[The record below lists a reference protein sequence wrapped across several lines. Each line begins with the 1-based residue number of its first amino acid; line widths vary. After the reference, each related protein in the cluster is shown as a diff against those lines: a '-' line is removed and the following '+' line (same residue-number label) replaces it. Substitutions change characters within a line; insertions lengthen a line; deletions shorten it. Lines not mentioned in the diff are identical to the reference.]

1 MILLS
6 AVAVLAVGGLIAGI
20 TAPLATAG
28 SAATPSAT
36 HVSNYELNARADAP
50 AKTSPS
56 AAGADAD
63 DPEIRYTESPLTS
76 DDPVITIAPP
86 TRCPEGTVPGVVD
99 ANGNESNCE
108 ALNG

>member
-36 HVSNYELNARADAP
+36 PVSKYELNARADAP
-50 AKTSPS
+50 AKPSPS
-56 AAGADAD
+56 VAADPE

-76 DDPVITIAPP
+76 DDPVIPIAPA
-86 TRCPEGTVPGVVD
+86 TQCPEGTVPGVVD